1 MRAAGFTGDISGIDG
16 MDNWGAIVNKGNSNR
31 EEFVY
36 NINEVKKVAAIRYR
50 KYKLVNKAGKPGE
63 FVCLCVCVCM

>member
-16 MDNWGAIVNKGNSNR
+16 VDNWGAIVNKGNSNR

-36 NINEVKKVAAIRYR
+36 NINEVKKSRCPP
-50 KYKLVNKAGKPGE
+50 LPELQAGQPSRE
-63 FVCLCVCVCM
+63 AE